1 MSPPAPTRVP
11 LPVAQ
16 KVVFPFER
24 PTTQAWSG
32 RGAPGQSQW
41 ARFDELANAGEQD
54 VLSRN
59 DTGDESAVS
68 ADKLGLEPVEKILVA
83 HRTSRGVNIFFM
95 PDAGPLQLRH
105 HRRRYAERLCNVA
118 ENELVVPAFRRAH
131 IVGCRGSM
139 PGAQARLD
147 TWT

>member
-1 MSPPAPTRVP
+1 MFCPFHFGSSRVCHPRLPPECRFLLHRRSFFHSSDQRRKPG
-11 LPVAQ
+11 
-16 KVVFPFER
+16 
-24 PTTQAWSG
+24 SG
-32 RGAPGQSQW
+32 RGAPRQSQW
-41 ARFDELANAGEQD
+41 ARFDELTNTGEQD

-105 HRRRYAERLCNVA
+105 HRRRYAERL
-118 ENELVVPAFRRAH
+118 
-131 IVGCRGSM
+131 
-139 PGAQARLD
+139 
-147 TWT
+147 